1 MLRSHHHKKE
11 ICHIS
16 STPRCVTGNY
26 FPYGHQEVT
35 TTVASVARSW
45 LLAHTSTDT
54 SLLRLYK
61 SCFHELAEWFFL
73 QIWSSPNPEEFC
85 FLECDT
91 MYSPQTSDI
100 IPAKNVTDA
109 HAQEFVTNNELL
121 LTILKAFAEYTSSTH
136 ATRNSWH
143 FQPFSTRQE
152 VYRT

>member
-1 MLRSHHHKKE
+1 MACSQMLRSHHHKKE

-26 FPYGHQEVT
+26 FLPYGHREVT

-61 SCFHELAEWFFL
+61 SCFHELAVWFFL
-73 QIWSSPNPEEFC
+73 QIWNPPNHEEFC
-85 FLECDT
+85 FLECDI

-100 IPAKNVTDA
+100 IPARKVTDA
-109 HAQEFVTNNELL
+109 HALQFVTNNELL
-121 LTILKAFAEYTSSTH
+121 LPILKAFAECTSSTH
-136 ATRNSWH
+136 ATRNAWH
-143 FQPFSTRQE
+143 FQPFF
-152 VYRT
+152 Y